1 VSLNIARRRREQE
14 KGFTLIELLIVV
26 IIIGII
32 AAIAIPVFLSQR
44 QRGWRAAVQS
54 DLRNYAVVA
63 ETQLTDTGTYVGLP
77 SPAPNTSPNVTVT
90 VEVATDETYCLQGVN
105 SKHADEVWSMTPGGG
120 STGGLK
126 KQPCSGGGTTTTGP

>member
-1 VSLNIARRRREQE
+1 QVADRLRKSE

-26 IIIGII
+26 IIIGIL

-63 ETQLTDTGTYVGLP
+63 ETQLTDTGTYEGLP
-77 SPAPNTSPNVTVT
+77 SPAPNTSPDVTVT
-90 VEVATDETYCLQGVN
+90 VESATTDTYCLQGVN
-105 SKHADEVWSMTPGGG
+105 SKHPTEIWSMRHGGK
-120 STGGLK
+120 S
-126 KQPCSGGGTTTTGP
+126 SGGGLTQAACPGGATPT